1 MPQKRVAAPAVP
13 TRCLAETVDRRNA
26 VCLGGKYLS
35 LSKMMDQ
42 GLNHT
47 YMSRIARGLRIPSY
61 AYAKR
66 IALVIGVLD
75 AEGQPDPGRIFQ
87 LLQERRIEIE
97 QRQLELE
104 N

>member
-1 MPQKRVAAPAVP
+1 MPKRSQTAPAVP
-13 TRCLAETVDRRNA
+13 TKCLAETLDRRNA

-35 LSKMMDQ
+35 LSKMKEQ

-47 YMSRIARGLRIPSY
+47 YMSRIARGLRTPSY
-61 AYAKR
+61 GYAKR

-75 AEGQPDPGRIFQ
+75 EAGQPDPGRIFQ
-87 LLQERRIEIE
+87 LLQDRRVELE
-97 QRQLELE
+97 AREFELE